1 MTVIAYRDLIYSR
14 PPGYRPLSL
23 DLYVPDGP
31 ARALCLYLHGG
42 GWRVGSRSEGPGAA
56 RDWTPSFFERV
67 AAMGLAIAS
76 VDYRLS
82 GEARFPGQ
90 MEDVTAASEFLARER
105 SRYAV
110 PTARTVAW
118 GVSAGAHLCAMH
130 ALSTPE
136 PQIDAVVCW
145 YPPTDLDALSGD
157 IDEAG
162 GRGDRGPQARE
173 SQLIG
178 APLDERPDLVASAS
192 PVRFAHAG
200 APAFL
205 FLHGTADT
213 LVPPRQSLRLAGA
226 LTAAGAQATV
236 ELVDGATHMFPEL
249 DEAATTKLIERSVD
263 FLCDTRRE
271 IPSHA
276 P

>member
-1 MTVIAYRDLIYSR
+1 MTVSIHRDLVYSS
-14 PPGYRPLSL
+14 PSGYRPLPL

-42 GWRVGSRSEGPGAA
+42 GWRVGSRSEGPGRA

-82 GEARFPGQ
+82 AEAPFPAQ
-90 MEDVTAASEFLARER
+90 LEDVAAASGFLAREGGR
-105 SRYAV
+105 FGL
-110 PTARTVAW
+110 PTERTVAW

-162 GRGDRGPQARE
+162 GHGNRGPEARE

-178 APLDERPDLVASAS
+178 APLDERPDLVAAAS

-200 APAFL
+200 APPFL
-205 FLHGTADT
+205 FLHGTADI

-226 LTAAGAQATV
+226 LTAAGAHATV
-236 ELVDGATHMFPEL
+236 ELLDGATHMFPEL
-249 DEAATTKLIERSVD
+249 DEAATTKVTERSVD
-263 FLCDTRRE
+263 FLCATTT
-271 IPSHA
+271 
-276 P
+276 